1 MMKMKCY
8 HELVKINTYEGRLQ
22 YLQTLSKPG
31 YITFGNLR
39 YMNQEFYNSIF
50 WKRARRN
57 VILRDSGNDL
67 GLDDFPINGKIIVH
81 HIFPITIEMLENNDP
96 LLIDEDN
103 LISCSLDTH
112 NKLHY
117 GLSNENKIPLI
128 PERKPNDTC
137 PWR

>member
-1 MMKMKCY
+1 MMRTKCY

-22 YLQTLSKPG
+22 YLQILSKPG
-31 YITFGNLR
+31 YITFGSLR

-57 VILRDSGNDL
+57 VILRDGGNDL
-67 GLDDFPINGKIIVH
+67 GLDGFPINGKIIVH
-81 HIFPITIEMLENNDP
+81 HISPITIEMLENNDS

>member
-1 MMKMKCY
+1 MKCY
-8 HELVKINTYEGRLQ
+8 RELVKINTYEGRLL

-31 YITFGNLR
+31 YATFGNLR

-57 VILRDSGNDL
+57 VILRDGGNDL

-81 HIFPITIEMLENNDP
+81 HISPITIEMLENNDP